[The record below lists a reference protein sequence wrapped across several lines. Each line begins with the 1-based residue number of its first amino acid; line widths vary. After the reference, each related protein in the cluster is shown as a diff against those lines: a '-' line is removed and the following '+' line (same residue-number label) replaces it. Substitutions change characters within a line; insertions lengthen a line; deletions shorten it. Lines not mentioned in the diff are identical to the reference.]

1 MLGMPASYLQPSGVY
16 RSRSSKVVPRDF
28 RLAHVNV
35 HSSPSTEFMDTLHEF
50 GHVLY
55 VLRQESRIIREG
67 QDISFHPTRVLDSAA
82 LLFKPSEHNIDY

>member
-1 MLGMPASYLQPSGVY
+1 
-16 RSRSSKVVPRDF
+16 
-28 RLAHVNV
+28 
-35 HSSPSTEFMDTLHEF
+35 MDTLHEF

-82 LLFKPSEHNIDY
+82 LLFKPSEHSIDY